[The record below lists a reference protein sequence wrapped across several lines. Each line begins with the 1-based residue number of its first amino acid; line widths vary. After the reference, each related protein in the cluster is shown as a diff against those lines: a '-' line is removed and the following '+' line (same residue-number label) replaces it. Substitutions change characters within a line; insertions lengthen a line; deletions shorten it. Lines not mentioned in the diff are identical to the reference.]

1 MLKNSFYV
9 NLILDETNCT
19 MISPGYEYIHKEDGG
34 MPNRKPWNPDNLNKL
49 EQMISTTMKE
59 RHAQE
64 LATILTTKIPS
75 LYIDCRNKW
84 EDDIMFFILK
94 EYIKQSKTPN
104 KNTIVTNAIWRHIRA
119 TESKEKWN
127 EYIQNNTP
135 TIEEILQYYTQSL
148 KNLLEKNPDERYSR
162 NLLNFESDITFDGL
176 NKLMEDKWEKYLY
189 LYLDKIHTLSIEE
202 QQRINMLLYTRW
214 NISIDK
220 RIRLKINNGHWSWKT
235 RYTMSGHRVATP
247 HDYSE
252 RGIYEDELPQ
262 TE

>member
-1 MLKNSFYV
+1 MKNSFYI
-9 NLILDETNCT
+9 NLIFDEPNCT

-49 EQMISTTMKE
+49 EQMISETMKE
-59 RHAQE
+59 RSQKE
-64 LATILTTKIPS
+64 LMETFAKKIPS

-94 EYIKQSKTPN
+94 EYIKQSKAPN
-104 KNTIVTNAIWRHIRA
+104 NNTIVTNAIWRHIRV

-135 TIEEILQYYTQSL
+135 TIEEIVQYYTESL
-148 KNLLEKNPDERYSR
+148 KKLLKENINEQQKNRIM
-162 NLLNFESDITFDGL
+162 NFESDITFNWL
-176 NKLMEDKWEKYLY
+176 HKLMEDEWEKHLY
-189 LYLDKIHTLSIEE
+189 LYLDKIHILSIEE

-235 RYTMSGHRVATP
+235 RYTSGWIRIQSP

-252 RGIYEDELPQ
+252 RGIYENEL
-262 TE
+262 